1 MSFHEFRLLG
11 CLFLFCFLYFS
22 GFFSSHYRIIIFNIP
37 VLFLF
42 FIFDTLVL
50 LLLLL
55 LPMRMMM
62 FVYNFTHPSLVN
74 TNLPVAIVSRS
85 LVNLLQHSQTHQ
97 TYEVRVLD
105 SCGEKISSK
114 SKHPRSR
121 SSASTAQCGPVQK

>member
-1 MSFHEFRLLG
+1 MSFV
-11 CLFLFCFLYFS
+11 CWVVCFCFVFYTFL
-22 GFFSSHYRIIIFNIP
+22 FFSSHYRIIIFNIP

-50 LLLLL
+50 LLLL
-55 LPMRMMM
+55 PVRMMM
-62 FVYNFTHPSLVN
+62 FVYNFTHPSPIN